1 MNSLPDLSP
10 GRWMLVIA
18 PHAANTL
25 MMELTARLARL
36 GPVRIV
42 DGGDRF
48 RAHVVARALRRHSSP
63 ADPGLHTALER
74 IQLARAFTC
83 YQLLTL
89 LEELAGTGSL
99 RPAGTRPTLA
109 LDLLSTFYD
118 ENVPLPESRRLLDLC
133 LVCLRSL
140 SAEAP
145 LAVSVRPPRAAGPRS
160 SLVERLAAAASQV
173 VRLEP
178 DIPPPP
184 LRLF

>member
-1 MNSLPDLSP
+1 MNTLPDISP

-18 PHAANTL
+18 PHAASAL
-25 MMELTARLARL
+25 MLELTARLARV

-48 RAHVVARALRRHSSP
+48 RAHAVARALRRHPPP
-63 ADPGLHTALER
+63 ADPGLYAALER

-83 YQLLTL
+83 YQLVTL
-89 LEELAGTGSL
+89 LEEQAGAGSP
-99 RPAGTRPTLA
+99 RPAGILPTLA

-118 ENVPLPESRRLLDLC
+118 ENVPLGESRRLLDLC
-133 LVCLRSL
+133 LACLQSL
-140 SAEAP
+140 SAGGP

-160 SLVERLAAAASQV
+160 GLVDQLAAAAGQV
-173 VRLEP
+173 IHLEP

>member
-1 MNSLPDLSP
+1 MNTLPDLSP

-18 PHAANTL
+18 PHAANPL
-25 MMELTARLARL
+25 MMELAARLARL

-48 RAHVVARALRRHSSP
+48 RAHIVARSLRRNP
-63 ADPGLHTALER
+63 PPVDPRLHAALER

-83 YQLLTL
+83 YQLVTL
-89 LEELAGTGSL
+89 LEDLTCAAPRQPQGRL
-99 RPAGTRPTLA
+99 PTLA

-118 ENVPLPESRRLLDLC
+118 ENVSLAESRRLLDLC
-133 LVCLRSL
+133 LAYLQGL
-140 SAEAP
+140 SAEGP

-160 SLVERLAAAASQV
+160 SLVDQLAVAAGQV

-178 DIPPPP
+178 DSPPQQP
-184 LRLF
+184 RLF

>member
-1 MNSLPDLSP
+1 
-10 GRWMLVIA
+10 MLVIA

-36 GPVRIV
+36 GQVRII

-48 RAHVVARALRRHSSP
+48 RAHVVARALRRHPSP
-63 ADPGLHTALER
+63 ADPGLHAALER

-83 YQLLTL
+83 YQLVTL
-89 LEELAGTGSL
+89 LEALPGTGAQH
-99 RPAGTRPTLA
+99 PTGTLPTLV

-118 ENVPLPESRRLLDLC
+118 ENVPLAESRRLLDLC
-133 LVCLRSL
+133 LAFLQGL
-140 SAEAP
+140 SAEGP

-160 SLVERLAAAASQV
+160 SLLERLAAAASQV